1 MEIKST
7 TNQGESIVNENIHI
21 AYNVVNEKNKLQNIN
36 GVIHKNSKMVG
47 FVSYDNTRSGLQF
60 SLHNEHGLSIAE
72 QKATFETFVGDV
84 EQLITD

>member
-1 MEIKST
+1 MEIKIT
-7 TNQGESIVNENIHI
+7 TNQGESTVSENIYI

-36 GVIHKNSKMVG
+36 GVIHKNAKMAG

-60 SLHNEHGLSIAE
+60 SLYNEHGLNITE
-72 QKATFETFVGDV
+72 QKATFETFVSDV